1 MAAPLSGSAL
11 RAALMYRTMNTRNDE
26 SRDR

>member
-1 MAAPLSGSAL
+1 MAAPLSGSAM
-11 RAALMYRTMNTRNDE
+11 RAAPTYPTMNTRNDE